1 MGFRTVVM
9 LNNDRCDEWER
20 DADLGRK
27 ISQAMGCANIFG
39 DIAGRERA
47 NLGYGLVVE
56 CVHSDQ
62 DTLVRL
68 SDYEGFH
75 PIAADYR
82 LWEYTRG
89 DDRIGQPGSRDKNL
103 HMLKLAADNLGYRLV
118 RKSK

>member
-75 PIAADYR
+75 PHCSR
-82 LWEYTRG
+82 LQAVGIYQGRRPDWTARV
-89 DDRIGQPGSRDKNL
+89 PG
-103 HMLKLAADNLGYRLV
+103 
-118 RKSK
+118 